1 MGGAS
6 AVGGDST
13 TDDCELSLSLSE
25 QATNPV
31 NKSNATKVLR
41 TRLPLSV
48 VYMPAPLEDFAANI
62 AGASDLFNALC
73 VSGPTHKSD
82 NGNVIALNA
91 WPLTRHLAAW
101 HYRRSASWHKSQNGQ
116 SNSALI

>member
-6 AVGGDST
+6 AVGGAST
-13 TDDCELSLSLSE
+13 TDDCEISLSLSE

-31 NKSNATKVLR
+31 NKTNATKVLR
-41 TRLPLSV
+41 TRLLFSV

-82 NGNVIALNA
+82 SNVIALNA
-91 WPLTRHLAAW
+91 LPLTRHLTAW
-101 HYRRSASWHKSQNGQ
+101 HYRRSVSWHKSLNGQ
-116 SNSALI
+116 SNGALI